1 MFLGYDYETK
11 TLTNTIEQLVIA
23 DNVIHPLE
31 KQNIDTMLAK
41 AVELI
46 FNFDFPFYVDSSAK
60 EYVDTK
66 LAFEKMFCLQF
77 FREQIGLETIG
88 EFQFHLKRIL
98 STNMPYY
105 EQLYRS
111 ITFEYDPLITHKST
125 RNVQS
130 TKDDTRIGVIS
141 GDSTAKNTTA
151 TDTNNDTQ
159 NIHSDNPQINFAGTS
174 YAANMDRGQN
184 TIHNSAVSNGE
195 NTTKTNSNDTYH
207 ADNTDIISDSGFDGS
222 YSLEIQRFRDT
233 ILNLNKRICDDCKE
247 LFYQFY

>member
-11 TLTNTIEQLVIA
+11 TLTNTIEQIVIA
-23 DNVIHPLE
+23 DNVFHPLE
-31 KQNIDTMLAK
+31 NQNIDSMVEK
-41 AVELI
+41 AVVLI
-46 FNFDFPFYVDSSAK
+46 FNFDFPFYVDKNSTEYSA
-60 EYVDTK
+60 TK
-66 LAFEKMFCLQF
+66 AAFEKMFCLQY

-88 EFQFHLKRIL
+88 EFKLHLKRIL
-98 STNMPYY
+98 TVNMPYY

-111 ITFEYDPLITHKST
+111 ITFEYDPLITHKHT

-130 TKDDTRIGVIS
+130 TKDDTRTGVIS
-141 GDSTAKNTTA
+141 GNSIAKNTTS

-174 YAANMDRGQN
+174 YASTMDRGQN

-195 NTTKTNSNDTYH
+195 NETKTNSNDTYH
-207 ADNTDIISDSGFDGS
+207 ADNTDLITDNGFDGS
-222 YSLEIQRFRDT
+222 YSLEIQRFRET

>member
-1 MFLGYDYETK
+1 MFLSYNYETK

-23 DNVIHPLE
+23 DNAFHPLE
-31 KQNIDTMLAK
+31 NQNIDSMIEK

-46 FNFDFPFYVDSSAK
+46 FNFDFPFYVGK
-60 EYVDTK
+60 NETEYNATK
-66 LAFEKMFCLQF
+66 IAFEKMFCLQY

-88 EFQFHLKRIL
+88 EFQYHLKRIL
-98 STNMPYY
+98 TVNMPYY

-111 ITFEYDPLITHKST
+111 ITFEYNPLTTHKST
-125 RNVQS
+125 RKVMS
-130 TKDDTRIGVIS
+130 TKNDTRTGVIS
-141 GDSTAKNTTA
+141 GESTAKNTTSA
-151 TDTNNDTQ
+151 DTNNNTQ
-159 NIHSDNPQINFAGTS
+159 NIHSDNPSINFSGTS
-174 YAANMDRGQN
+174 YASTMDRGQN

-207 ADNTDIISDSGFDGS
+207 ANNNDTIEDEGFNGS

>member
-11 TLTNTIEQLVIA
+11 TLTNTIEQAVIA

-31 KQNIDTMLAK
+31 NQSIDSMIEK
-41 AVELI
+41 AVKLV
-46 FNFDFPFYVDSSAK
+46 FNFEFPFYVNPDAI
-60 EYVDTK
+60 EYSDTK
-66 LAFEKMFCLQF
+66 MSFEKMFCMQY

-88 EFQFHLKRIL
+88 EFQYHLKRIL
-98 STNMPYY
+98 TVNMPYY

-111 ITFEYDPLITHKST
+111 ITFEYDPLLTHKHT

-130 TKDDTRIGVIS
+130 TKDDTRTGVIS
-141 GDSTAKNTTA
+141 GNSTAKNTTSA
-151 TDTNNDTQ
+151 DTISETQ

-174 YAANMDRGQN
+174 YASTMDRGQN
-184 TIHNSAVSNGE
+184 TINNSAVSNAE
-195 NTTKTNSNDTYH
+195 NDTKTNSNDTYH
-207 ADNTDIISDSGFDGS
+207 ADNTDNITESGFDGS
-222 YSLEIQRFRDT
+222 YSTEIQRFRDT